1 MSSNASNQDLS
12 NQESTQRE
20 RGYRKLAAPPPRIQ
34 DFALLIG
41 HAWRCTRCREVLLE
55 NPRSAW
61 VGFKLNEAQRECIL
75 DLSEESFQ
83 TTVGLAELTGLT
95 MDELDEGINHPRA
108 RLRHLAGNRY
118 DFQRASY

>member
-1 MSSNASNQDLS
+1 MSSNSSN
-12 NQESTQRE
+12 RE
-20 RGYRKLAAPPPRIQ
+20 MVEGSSREGRSLAMPPARVR

-55 NPRSAW
+55 NPKSAW
-61 VGFKLNEAQRECIL
+61 IGFKLDEAQRECIL
-75 DLSEESFQ
+75 ELSEESFQ
-83 TTVGLAELTGLT
+83 TTVRLAELTGMT
-95 MDELDEGINHPRA
+95 MQELDEAINHPRA